1 MAEKPVYIINGF
13 LEAGKTLFIRTT
25 LEDPGFVNRDRIL
38 LIVCE
43 EGEEEYDVEALAKRG
58 IFVEYAESLEELSVG
73 FYSEMEKKY
82 DPDKIIFELNGIWKM
97 DDFMENP
104 IPEGWL
110 VVQMITIVNAETFT
124 NYLNNM
130 RSMIMDHMKYSDTVI
145 FNRCTAQTDRLLIR
159 RSIKPLNRKAQI
171 IYEAADG
178 EELGDETE
186 DPLPYDINSDPIV
199 IEDDDF
205 GLFYLDALD
214 NAKNYDGKNIRF
226 KAQFYRDDKMGKGL
240 FLPGRF
246 AMQCCAEDI
255 GFIGF
260 LSRLPFSMKDSIAMI
275 SNKDWIM
282 VEGSIKVEFRRE
294 YRGKGIVIYVKSLE
308 KTEKAEED
316 IVYFT

>member
-25 LEDPGFVNRDRIL
+25 MEDPGFVNRERIL

-43 EGEEEYDVEALAKRG
+43 EGEEEYDADALAKRG
-58 IFVEYAESLEELSVG
+58 IFVEYVEDFEDLNTG
-73 FYSEMEKKY
+73 FYSELEKKHR
-82 DPDKIIFELNGIWKM
+82 PDKIIFELNGIWKM
-97 DDFMENP
+97 DDFMETEF
-104 IPEGWL
+104 PEGWI
-110 VVQMITIVNAETFT
+110 VVQMITIVNAETFA
-124 NYLNNM
+124 NYLSNM
-130 RSMIMDHMKYSDTVI
+130 RSMIMDHLRYSDTVI
-145 FNRCTAQTDRLLIR
+145 FNRCTKDTDRLLIR

-178 EELGDETE
+178 EELTEEEE
-186 DPLPYDINSDPIV
+186 DPLPFDINADPIV

-214 NAKNYDGKNIRF
+214 NAKRYDGRNIRF
-226 KAQFYRDDKMGKGL
+226 KAQFYRDEKMGKGV

-260 LSRLPFSMKDSIAMI
+260 ISRLPFSLKDAVATLQ
-275 SNKDWIM
+275 NKDWIM
-282 VEGSIKVEFRRE
+282 VEGQVKVELRRE
-294 YRGKGIVIYVKSLE
+294 YRGKGPVIYVKSLE
-308 KTEKAEED
+308 RAEKAEED